1 MQFRRSLSQEQPD
14 INFIPLIDVLLVI
27 LIFLVAT
34 TTFKN
39 ESVLQISLPQANVSA
54 QPVSSIELVISR
66 EGRVQVGN
74 TLLEVVTPDALA
86 QALRVIADKDN
97 RTMLLIRADAQATH
111 QWVIMAMQAAKRAGI
126 ERVSFAVQAEKD

>member
-39 ESVLQISLPQANVSA
+39 ESVLKISLPQANVSA

-86 QALRVIADKDN
+86 QALRVIAEKDS